1 MSAPRIPV
9 QRRVAA
15 CLWPA
20 VLMLALTLGG
30 CAISVH
36 NPPSNVPL
44 AHGARA
50 LAAPARDIAGEN
62 LVALSFSGGGLRAAA
77 FSFGVLKA
85 LEASGSAQQPLLDDV
100 AMISSVSGGS
110 LTAAYYGLHGP
121 TALNSFRQT
130 VLLQDMESSMRLSAL
145 APDNLLRLLSGGLND
160 RANLVNWLDQHV
172 FEGAT
177 FATLYARRKPDIW
190 INASDLYHRTPFPFI
205 PPLFH
210 ALCSDLSQ
218 FSVAEAVAASMA
230 VPLVFSPIVLQT
242 YPQSCPGEADAWVER
257 ALADPAASKTVHA
270 SAQAMKGY
278 RDPTRVRYV
287 KLVDGGVTD
296 NYGLSGLLVG
306 RAVARTSYGP
316 LTARDAVK
324 LKRMLFLVVDAG
336 RGPSGDW
343 ALSAEG
349 PSGID
354 SALAATDSAIDSA
367 ARVGFDAFRHMMKTW
382 QDNTIA
388 FRCSLSPAELLQL
401 RGSSD
406 AWDCRDLQFHLG
418 LVSFADLGRQ
428 REAALNAI
436 PTRLTLPVRSIDD
449 AIDAGFDA
457 TRANPVVRTYLRQ
470 RSPPASA
477 NLAP

>member
-1 MSAPRIPV
+1 
-9 QRRVAA
+9 
-15 CLWPA
+15 
-20 VLMLALTLGG
+20 
-30 CAISVH
+30 
-36 NPPSNVPL
+36 
-44 AHGARA
+44 
-50 LAAPARDIAGEN
+50 
-62 LVALSFSGGGLRAAA
+62 VALSFSGGGLRAAA

-130 VLLQDMESSMRLSAL
+130 VLLQDMESSMRLTAL

-177 FATLYARRKPDIW
+177 FAALYARRKPDIW